1 METKKITFVHDC
13 DDDYLTNTILFIRT
27 SGCITQ
33 MEEFTVKEF
42 INIWKD
48 VFNSKVE
55 GRDLESLMKE
65 QQTAVIH
72 TVSYATYNRNI
83 WTFINSEGNQL
94 SFNLN

>member
-1 METKKITFVHDC
+1 METKKITFMHDY

-27 SGCITQ
+27 RGCITQ
-33 MEEFTVKEF
+33 MEEITVKEF
-42 INIWKD
+42 ICHWKD

-55 GRDLESLMKE
+55 GRNLEALMKA

-72 TVSYATYNRNI
+72 TVSCPTYDRNI

-94 SFNLN
+94 SFNLI

>member
-27 SGCITQ
+27 RGFITQ
-33 MEEFTVKEF
+33 IEEFTVKEF
-42 INIWKD
+42 INVWKD

-65 QQTAVIH
+65 QRTAVIH
-72 TVSYATYNRNI
+72 SVSYTTYNRNI

>member
-1 METKKITFVHDC
+1 METKKITFVHDY

-27 SGCITQ
+27 RGCITS

-42 INIWKD
+42 INHWKD

-55 GRDLESLMKE
+55 GRNLEALMKA

-72 TVSYATYNRNI
+72 TVSCPTYDRNI

-94 SFNLN
+94 SFNLI

>member
-1 METKKITFVHDC
+1 METKKITFVHDY

-27 SGCITQ
+27 RGCITQ
-33 MEEFTVKEF
+33 IEEFTVKEF

-65 QQTAVIH
+65 QRTAVIH
-72 TVSYATYNRNI
+72 SVSYTTYNRNI

-94 SFNLN
+94 LFNLI